1 MCEELKVKLAIS
13 FIDICT
19 GREEHTE
26 HRAANRF
33 SWMEEKSPIT
43 LCPAVL
49 TSLLAIQLQR

>member
-33 SWMEEKSPIT
+33 S
-43 LCPAVL
+43 
-49 TSLLAIQLQR
+49 